1 MSSSSPLPPPHLRKP
16 LDSQKGA
23 GGDMSM
29 MFFVQPDCPRDFP
42 IRTSIALEVSTPR
55 PLPASFATSFMV
67 AHRGICAAPIGYR
80 RLADI
85 HLLQSQSLFTTSL
98 LSPPNGLRNG
108 FYERPRPPYALA
120 WEVKQRDGLES
131 ETGDT
136 LIYTMP
142 ALVVRDQGYQPILP
156 RLFASMDNFPCIPP
170 IVSFTG
176 FILGPG
182 HSLLRQ
188 DLLPDLDAAQLNCC
202 GFVQLSTY
210 LAPGIPDKIPFR
222 GFHQFEKMAER
233 KDSYFQPSIPFTC
246 TGKVAGLLSHR
257 VMIHP
262 PGSDRDY
269 VFIVVPDS
277 WTFLDKATSTA
288 AASSSAISTPLK
300 EKPSSASAAFRDI
313 LAASYSVA
321 TPETA
326 PDDPETFV
334 FYRYWGLC
342 YPILLPLSGF
352 PY

>member
-1 MSSSSPLPPPHLRKP
+1 
-16 LDSQKGA
+16 
-23 GGDMSM
+23 
-29 MFFVQPDCPRDFP
+29 
-42 IRTSIALEVSTPR
+42 
-55 PLPASFATSFMV
+55 
-67 AHRGICAAPIGYR
+67 
-80 RLADI
+80 
-85 HLLQSQSLFTTSL
+85 
-98 LSPPNGLRNG
+98 
-108 FYERPRPPYALA
+108 
-120 WEVKQRDGLES
+120 
-131 ETGDT
+131 
-136 LIYTMP
+136 MP
-142 ALVVRDQGYQPILP
+142 ALVVRDQGYQPILLDSSP
-156 RLFASMDNFPCIPP
+156 LWITSLHPAYRFLHRLHPW
-170 IVSFTG
+170 
-176 FILGPG
+176 PG

-222 GFHQFEKMAER
+222 GFHQFEVFVIFPIHANPGL
-233 KDSYFQPSIPFTC
+233 YFFTC

-321 TPETA
+321 TPEA
-326 PDDPETFV
+326 S
-334 FYRYWGLC
+334 
-342 YPILLPLSGF
+342 LS
-352 PY
+352 

>member
-29 MFFVQPDCPRDFP
+29 MFFVQPDCPSRFP
-42 IRTSIALEVSTPR
+42 HQDEHRVRGLNAETIARIFLPPPSWLLTAEYAPLRLDTDDSPTSI
-55 PLPASFATSFMV
+55 FF
-67 AHRGICAAPIGYR
+67 
-80 RLADI
+80 
-85 HLLQSQSLFTTSL
+85 SLN
-98 LSPPNGLRNG
+98 LSIYNQP
-108 FYERPRPPYALA
+108 
-120 WEVKQRDGLES
+120 VKQRDGLES

-176 FILGPG
+176 FILGP
-182 HSLLRQ
+182 
-188 DLLPDLDAAQLNCC
+188 
-202 GFVQLSTY
+202 
-210 LAPGIPDKIPFR
+210 APGIPDKIPFR
-222 GFHQFEKMAER
+222 GFHQFEVFVIFPIHAN
-233 KDSYFQPSIPFTC
+233 PWAILC
-246 TGKVAGLLSHR
+246 KVAGLLSHR

-300 EKPSSASAAFRDI
+300 ENRPPLR
-313 LAASYSVA
+313 
-321 TPETA
+321 
-326 PDDPETFV
+326 
-334 FYRYWGLC
+334 
-342 YPILLPLSGF
+342 PLSGIYSL
-352 PY
+352 PLTPWQHLVPSRQVLHLRL

>member
-1 MSSSSPLPPPHLRKP
+1 
-16 LDSQKGA
+16 
-23 GGDMSM
+23 
-29 MFFVQPDCPRDFP
+29 
-42 IRTSIALEVSTPR
+42 
-55 PLPASFATSFMV
+55 
-67 AHRGICAAPIGYR
+67 
-80 RLADI
+80 
-85 HLLQSQSLFTTSL
+85 
-98 LSPPNGLRNG
+98 
-108 FYERPRPPYALA
+108 
-120 WEVKQRDGLES
+120 
-131 ETGDT
+131 
-136 LIYTMP
+136 MP

-222 GFHQFEKMAER
+222 GFHQFEVFVIFPIHAN
-233 KDSYFQPSIPFTC
+233 PWAILC
-246 TGKVAGLLSHR
+246 KVAGLLSHR